1 MTVVYQDIMLRFF
14 VSVRNCRLFLGVFL
28 LGCLCGCPKTNL
40 QPPPKPQTHKLSPQR
55 QYQLQQ
61 AYAQGGL
68 EAEIQ
73 LWERWLQASPKQPW
87 VVEGYI
93 RVGLYAYHKKQWRR
107 AIVSFQ
113 KALQHPLSVEQ
124 RQRLAPSLC
133 KALFFEKRYKEIE
146 RVIPPH
152 LKVMKP
158 YDRRWSTHILALA
171 AEKRQQPIRAFVWNT
186 QLFPLLPKVQQP
198 TMRKKL
204 EQAYLN
210 FSTSLLQQL
219 LQERR
224 TQDTGYPYNAM
235 ALRLASL
242 HLRSKDKK
250 ATLRLLRQWRAA
262 VQPTPLYSRW
272 QTMYR
277 QVVPKAVTP
286 KKASKP
292 SQPSPP
298 QEAIAMEAEPL
309 RLGVLIAQTGKGAM
323 IGKLMWQGIQ
333 LAHKQHPQI
342 RLVVRDTQSSPAAA
356 ARAVRELA
364 LQHKVVA
371 ILGPGLGHVAAAAGK
386 EAEKL
391 KVPMVSITP
400 REGFARAGRYLFR
413 NNITLSQMGRAV
425 ARYACNRLKL
435 RRLGVLTLASPFGQ
449 IQARAFIRE
458 VRKLGGKVVRVV
470 SYKKS
475 SKSLQ
480 KGVTAVVGRTYSN
493 SKDLRVTSSML
504 KGMKTYQK
512 RRLYRKIR
520 KRLKPLTPYEGLFVP
535 DSALRMSQ
543 IAAHLAYLNVSV
555 RPAWRSAH
563 GTQDPDQTTYPST
576 FLLGS
581 NGWYSSQLFRAGP
594 EWVEGGLFAVRYSR
608 HHRSAERRWF
618 RKMYRQEFN
627 REPIHIS
634 AYSYDSARLLMYVAK
649 THKHKR
655 RDLFRKSLLQVRGF
669 PAVTGPLHVQYD
681 GNIIGPFHFLMAN
694 KKRFFRV
701 ATLPAPSLLRP
712 PP

>member
-1 MTVVYQDIMLRFF
+1 MLRFF
-14 VSVRNCRLFLGVFL
+14 VSICDGRLVLSVVL
-28 LGCLCGCPKTNL
+28 LGCLYGCPKANQ
-40 QPPPKPQTHKLSPQR
+40 QPAPKPQAHKLSPQR

-68 EAEIQ
+68 AAEIK
-73 LWERWLQASPKQPW
+73 LWKQWIQTSFKEPW
-87 VVEGYI
+87 VTEGYV

-113 KALQHPLSVEQ
+113 RALLRPLSTEQ
-124 RQRLAPSLC
+124 RQRLTPSLC

-146 RVIPPH
+146 QIIPTH
-152 LKVMKP
+152 LGVMKP
-158 YDRRWSTHILALA
+158 YDKRWSTHILALA
-171 AEKRQQPIRAFVWNT
+171 AEKRQQPIRAYVWNAR
-186 QLFPLLPKVQQP
+186 LFPLLPKSQRP

-204 EQAYLN
+204 RQAYLN
-210 FSTSLLQQL
+210 FSMSLLQQL

-224 TQDTGYPYNAM
+224 RQDTGYPYNAM
-235 ALRLASL
+235 ALRLADL
-242 HLRSKDKK
+242 HLRSRDKK
-250 ATLRLLRQWRAA
+250 AALQMLKQWRTAI
-262 VQPTPLYSRW
+262 QPTPLFVRW
-272 QTMYR
+272 QKIHR
-277 QVVPKAVTP
+277 QAVPKTVTK
-286 KKASKP
+286 KKAPKARQPAP
-292 SQPSPP
+292 SQ
-298 QEAIAMEAEPL
+298 ETVAMEAEPL
-309 RLGVLIAQTGKGAM
+309 RLGVLIAQTGQGAV
-323 IGKLMWQGIQ
+323 IGKLMWRGIQ
-333 LAHKQHPQI
+333 LAHKQHSQI
-342 RLVVRDTQSSPAAA
+342 KLVVRDTQSSPTVA
-356 ARAVRELA
+356 ARAVKELV
-364 LQHKVVA
+364 LQQKVIA

-391 KVPMVSITP
+391 KVPMLSITP
-400 REGFARAGRYLFR
+400 REGFARLGDYLFR

-435 RRLGVLTLASPFGQ
+435 KRLGVLTLASPFAQ
-449 IQARAFIRE
+449 IQAQAFVRE

-480 KGVTAVVGRTYSN
+480 KGVRAVVGSTYAN
-493 SKDLRVTSSML
+493 SKDLRVTSRML
-504 KGMKTYQK
+504 KGMRTYQK
-512 RRLYRKIR
+512 RRLFRKIR

-555 RPAWRSAH
+555 RPAWRSAR
-563 GTQDPDQTTYPST
+563 GSQDPDQTSFPST

-581 NGWYSSQLFRAGP
+581 NGWYSSQLFRAGS
-594 EWVEGGLFAVRYSR
+594 EWVEGGLFVVRYSR
-608 HHRSAERRWF
+608 HHRSAERSWF
-618 RKMYRQEFN
+618 RRMYRQEFN

-634 AYSYDSARLLMYVAK
+634 AYSYDSARLLMYIAK

-655 RDLFRKSLLQVRGF
+655 RDDFRKSLLKVRGF
-669 PAVTGPLHVQYD
+669 PAVTGPLHVQHD

-701 ATLPAPSLLRP
+701 ATLPALFLLRP